1 MQTLI
6 DIPEADLTLL
16 DRLSRDRQIT
26 RDELVRAAVTSYL
39 YAQQLPQAVDEG
51 AWKKAFGSWA
61 HRGEDGLAYQE
72 RLRSEW

>member
-16 DRLSRDRQIT
+16 DRLSQARQIT
-26 RDELVRAAVTSYL
+26 RDEIVRAAVTSYL
-39 YAQQLPQAVDEG
+39 DAQQLPPIMAED

-61 HRGEDGLAYQE
+61 HKGEDGLAYQE